1 MGTRRFIAGSGPI
14 HPEASKLET
23 CQTAGL
29 SALKLFSTEEV
40 FPIYPLICVGQ
51 SQPIIPGIITST
63 NYQHCRT

>member
-1 MGTRRFIAGSGPI
+1 MGTRRFIAVSGPI

-40 FPIYPLICVGQ
+40 FPIYPLI
-51 SQPIIPGIITST
+51 
-63 NYQHCRT
+63 